1 MLSLPFNALL
11 LALSFFGLSTATTTT
26 SSPPA
31 SVFTYTNDNGNIG
44 GGNQSFVFALNI
56 DQSTSD
62 VYIHMSAPAGN
73 SWMGVGFGSVM
84 QDSFMFIAYPSSNG
98 TGVTLSPR
106 VATGHSEPSYYKDI
120 HCNLVWEGGL
130 ANSNEVTKEG
140 SASAMY
146 LDAVCHNATKWSN
159 GALNIGASASKTQP
173 MIFALGPGGHGPASN
188 LQSDDVSAGLV
199 RHTAYSTFTMD
210 ITQALSKDSTTA
222 GVPRPN
228 GGPNNSTYTLS
239 GASTSTP
246 KSDHDPA
253 PAIHGLVMCLSF
265 VIIFPLG
272 ALLLRTLNRVILHA
286 VVQAIGFFLVC
297 CASAGGIVISLAYNR
312 SKSFTSAHQIIG
324 ILLFLALISQLGLG
338 ILHHRI
344 FKKEQRPTLLG
355 KIHRYLGPTIILF
368 GIINAPIG
376 FAFAGNPHLIIPY
389 IIIVVLGVIVYISIR
404 FGARICCR
412 GRNAKRQ
419 AANGGDGY
427 QYPQFGPGGQGP
439 YSSGPPPAYGGRG
452 DDVPLRPYES
462 QHSGLAAPPA
472 YPRPMV

>member
-1 MLSLPFNALL
+1 MK
-11 LALSFFGLSTATTTT
+11 
-26 SSPPA
+26 SPPA

-84 QDSFMFIAYPSSNG
+84 QNSFMFIAYPSSNG

-106 VATGHSEPSYYKDI
+106 VATGHSEPIYYKDI
-120 HCNLVWEGGL
+120 HCNLVWEGGPP
-130 ANSNEVTKEG
+130 NSNEVTKQG

-173 MIFALGPGGHGPASN
+173 MIFAVGPGGHGPASN
-188 LQSDDVSAGLV
+188 LQSDDLSAGLV
-199 RHTAYSTFTMD
+199 RHTAYGTFTMD

-253 PAIHGLVMCLSF
+253 PAIHGLIMCLSF

-286 VVQAIGFFLVC
+286 VVQAIGLFLVV

-312 SKSFTSAHQIIG
+312 SKSFASAHQIIG

-376 FAFAGNPHLIIPY
+376 FVFAGNPHLVIPY
-389 IIIVVLGVIVYISIR
+389 IVIVVLGIIVYLSIR
-404 FGARICCR
+404 FGARFCCR

-419 AANGGDGY
+419 AANGGGMDGY

-439 YSSGPPPAYGGRG
+439 YSSGPPPAYGRG